1 MRMIVIVGALLIA
14 AGAALSGQDLLS
26 AARDQYA
33 SAAYEDA
40 LSTLSRLDG
49 EVAPDVARQADEYR
63 AFCLYALGRT
73 GEAES
78 VAETLIRKEPLVKL
92 EAADASPR
100 LELMFSGVRKRLL
113 PSLIRERYRVARA
126 AVDQKSFSAAEP
138 SLADA
143 RRMIAE
149 AERLGVKD
157 DGLAD
162 LSVLVDGFLQL
173 IKSNADQRAASQQT
187 PAAVVPNA
195 PAAVPGRPAA
205 PSPSSV
211 RAEAPAPAA
220 AGATKAAAVVPQVY
234 SAVDEGITPPVVIEQ
249 KMPPMTAEM
258 QRVAKTIKAKGMLD
272 LVIDESGRVVDA
284 TVRQS
289 MNSAIDALVVRA
301 ARNWKYQPAMKDGA
315 PVRYSKTL
323 LLVP

>member
-1 MRMIVIVGALLIA
+1 MRTIVIVGALLIA

-26 AARDQYA
+26 AAKDQYA

-40 LSTLSRLDG
+40 LTTLSRLDG

-63 AFCLYALGRT
+63 AFCLYALGRNR
-73 GEAES
+73 EAES
-78 VAETLIRKEPLVKL
+78 VAESLIRKGPLVRL

-100 LELMFSGVRKRLL
+100 LESMFSDVRKRLL

-249 KMPPMTAEM
+249 KMPPMNMEM
-258 QRVAKTIKAKGMLD
+258 QRVAKTIKARGMLD

-301 ARNWKYQPAMKDGA
+301 ARNWKYRPALKDGE
-315 PVRYSKTL
+315 PVRYAKTL

>member
-1 MRMIVIVGALLIA
+1 MRTIVIVGALLIA
-14 AGAALSGQDLLS
+14 AGAALTGQDLLS
-26 AARDQYA
+26 AAKDQYA

-40 LSTLSRLDG
+40 LSTLNRLDG
-49 EVAPDVARQADEYR
+49 SVAPDVARQADEYR

-78 VAETLIRKEPLVKL
+78 VAESLIRKEPLVRL

-100 LELMFSGVRKRLL
+100 LESMFSDVRKRLL

-138 SLADA
+138 SLAEA
-143 RRMIAE
+143 HRMIAE

-173 IKSNADQRAASQQT
+173 IKYNADQRVASQQT